1 MSIQRGAA
9 DDDGGALLRAVEER
23 IPCEIR
29 CHFTGMASYRQLR
42 DGNEGESTFV
52 SHPKKRFR
60 EFTCEK
66 EVCVES
72 CTSHVLSCTACQI
85 LKGYCVL
92 WAESLVNVVT
102 YEPFV
107 SRAERRRRGD
117 AKTQTTTTTK
127 EIRGR
132 HQLIFH
138 TLHIVDEAAYKQPLQ
153 HSFALQSVCQPGRV
167 LQLECYPYHM
177 IHFGLL
183 IYTLWR
189 CPDEV
194 FSAIRNMPRQKK
206 VNTSPEKETCMTE
219 TEAMSLSPLHFPLL
233 ATTEDVSVLIL
244 GLGGNVIGNCLDAAL
259 PVDVPIEVVEVEPA
273 VFETCQKHGQVPP
286 CSEVRTNKENETT
299 RVWVV
304 RQGRQRHPNYRFIIG
319 DARVVLQ
326 EDKTHQKTESESPL
340 HNRCYGLVFLDC
352 YDPEKERMMHDG
364 SLIDVCQS
372 RLCPGGV
379 LIVNAHILPTREA
392 LEEQFL
398 SRGFASVQVLRVA
411 GCVQSIV
418 VCLARDKASASIPKE
433 EKSINGRGG
442 RRQIERLDR
451 FCVRHARHLASY
463 IRYASR
469 ADPGM
474 CRLFRNGFSLD
485 ANWLRSS
492 RSVKGASCN
501 TRVWEHYD

>member
-1 MSIQRGAA
+1 MTIQRDAA
-9 DDDGGALLRAVEER
+9 DEDCGDLLRAVEER

-42 DGNEGESTFV
+42 DGNEGKSTFV
-52 SHPKKRFR
+52 SHPMKRFR

-72 CTSHVLSCTACQI
+72 CISHVLSCTACQI

-92 WAESLVNVVT
+92 WAESLVNVVM

-107 SRAERRRRGD
+107 SRTERRRRGN
-117 AKTQTTTTTK
+117 AKTQTTTTNK
-127 EIRGR
+127 EIRGC

-138 TLHIVDEAAYKQPLQ
+138 TLHIVDEAAYKHPLQ

-183 IYTLWR
+183 IYALWR
-189 CPDEV
+189 SPDEF
-194 FSAIRNMPRQKK
+194 FSAIRNMPREKK
-206 VNTSPEKETCMTE
+206 VNTPLEKGACMTG
-219 TEAMSLSPLHFPLL
+219 TATMSLTPLHFPLF
-233 ATTEDVSVLIL
+233 ATTEDASVLIL
-244 GLGGNVIGNCLDAAL
+244 GLGGNVIGNCLDSAL
-259 PVDVPIEVVEVEPA
+259 PVDVSIDVVEVEPA

-286 CSEVRTNKENETT
+286 CSEVRTKKEYGTT

-304 RQGRQRHPNYRFIIG
+304 RQGRQRRPNYRFIIG

-326 EDKTHQKTESESPL
+326 EDKTHQKADSEGPL
-340 HNRCYGLVFLDC
+340 HDRCYSLVFLDC

-372 RLCPGGV
+372 RLCPGGA

-418 VCLARDKASASIPKE
+418 VCLARDKASARIPNE
-433 EKSINGRGG
+433 EKSNKREGG
-442 RRQIERLDR
+442 QQQIGRLDR
-451 FCVRHARHLASY
+451 FCIRHARHLASY
-463 IRYASR
+463 IQYASR

-474 CRLFRNGFSLD
+474 CRLFRSGFSLD

-492 RSVKGASCN
+492 RSVEGASCN